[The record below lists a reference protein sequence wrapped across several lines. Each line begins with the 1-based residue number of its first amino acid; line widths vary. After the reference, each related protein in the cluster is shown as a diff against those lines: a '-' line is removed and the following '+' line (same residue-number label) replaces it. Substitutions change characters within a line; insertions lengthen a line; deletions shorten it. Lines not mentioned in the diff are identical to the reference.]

1 MTYITHTLYH
11 NKFSVCSLMVR
22 YTIALRGPPQD
33 ASSPILVREQDVDIF
48 HEEQLS
54 EHFLCE
60 INAKGQVY
68 LLFPFLS
75 TLN

>member
-1 MTYITHTLYH
+1 
-11 NKFSVCSLMVR
+11 
-22 YTIALRGPPQD
+22 
-33 ASSPILVREQDVDIF
+33 VDIF

-54 EHFLCE
+54 EQFLCE